1 MASSFRTMGSSSDAA
16 ASSSVASSTLV
27 ILATPPL
34 RHLPSASQLPV
45 TQTTSP
51 GRVRHLTVN
60 TQSLV
65 PEPSMA
71 AAAQV
76 LDPVPTASDLRNGD

>member
-1 MASSFRTMGSSSDAA
+1 MASSFRTMGSSSEA
-16 ASSSVASSTLV
+16 ASSSAASSTLV

-34 RHLPSASQLPV
+34 RHRPSDSQLPV

-51 GRVRHLTVN
+51 GRVRHFTVN

-76 LDPVPTASDLRNGD
+76 LDPVPTASDRLIGD